1 MKILAKR
8 LDAETSSAR
17 QKNMKEFDKFVE
29 IVRKLRKE
37 CPWDREQTHESLRRC
52 LLEESYEVL
61 EAIDNKDMAELKKE
75 LGDLLLQVVFHSVMA
90 EETKSFTLEEIMN
103 DEMNKLISR
112 HPHIFGDVKVANS
125 DEVKANWEALKIKEG
140 RKSLLDGVP
149 KELPSLF
156 RAYRIQEKASK
167 VGFDWDDLQPVYDKI
182 LEEINELK
190 QAIDDKKKGEDIKTR
205 QEEIENE
212 FGDVLFALVNYSRFL
227 KINPEDA
234 LRKTVEKFI
243 FRFHKI
249 EEYAKEKNLNLKEM
263 TLEEMDEVWNKAKGN
278 LS

>member
-1 MKILAKR
+1 
-8 LDAETSSAR
+8 
-17 QKNMKEFDKFVE
+17 MKEFDKFVE

-61 EAIDNKDMAELKKE
+61 EAIDNNNMTELKKE
-75 LGDLLLQVVFHSVMA
+75 LGDLLLQVIFHSVMA
-90 EETKSFTLEEIMN
+90 EETNSFTLEDVMKN
-103 DEMNKLISR
+103 EMKKLISR

-190 QAIDDKKKGEDIKTR
+190 QAIEEKKKGKDIKVK
-205 QEEIENE
+205 QKEIENE

-243 FRFHKI
+243 YRFHKI
-249 EEYAKEKNLNLKEM
+249 EEYAKEKELNLKEM
-263 TLEEMDEVWNKAKGN
+263 TLEEMDEVWNKAKG
-278 LS
+278 SS

>member
-1 MKILAKR
+1 
-8 LDAETSSAR
+8 
-17 QKNMKEFDKFVE
+17 MKEFDKFVE

-61 EAIDNKDMAELKKE
+61 EAIDNKDMSELKKE

-90 EETKSFTLEEIMN
+90 EETNSFSLEDIMN
-103 DEMNKLISR
+103 NEMKKLISR
-112 HPHIFGDVKVANS
+112 HPHIFGDVKVSNS

-190 QAIDDKKKGEDIKTR
+190 QAIEEKKKGKDLKAK

-243 FRFHKI
+243 YRFHKI
-249 EEYAKEKNLNLKEM
+249 EEYAKAKGLNLKEM
-263 TLEEMDEVWNKAKGN
+263 TLEEMDEVWNKAKNN